1 MEALRLFQAVKMLVP
16 YYRDLRYRMVMVT
29 MKTLMGMVLTIPTE
43 EGFTVKTVTRPFET
57 ASLEITLQMKEVGE
71 EYSAMSHRPL
81 LLAVQSLVM
90 RPTMLVEVSTLGH
103 LQALRFMIVF
113 SMIT

>member
-1 MEALRLFQAVKMLVP
+1 
-16 YYRDLRYRMVMVT
+16 
-29 MKTLMGMVLTIPTE
+29 MKTLMGTVLTTHTE

-90 RPTMLVEVSTLGH
+90 RPTMLVEVSTLGPP
-103 LQALRFMIVF
+103 QALSFMIVF
-113 SMIT
+113 SMITWLNLVEVAICEMSQPL